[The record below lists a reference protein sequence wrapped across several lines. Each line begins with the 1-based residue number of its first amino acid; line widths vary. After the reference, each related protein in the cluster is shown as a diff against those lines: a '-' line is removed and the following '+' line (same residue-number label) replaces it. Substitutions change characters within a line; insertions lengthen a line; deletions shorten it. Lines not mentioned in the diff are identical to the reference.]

1 MSAKERIV
9 LCVVVVWLGVSFSR
23 IGLAEATA
31 NEARATR
38 TSALKDLIISV
49 EGTPKEPARIFK
61 TKDGYLR
68 FIGAAPSTYFSVET
82 TKRGTSEE
90 SAGAFLGKWRN
101 LFVNESPAVEFRKI
115 RVKTQKE
122 RSYVRYKQRYAGL
135 EVFGAEMIVQVNKAG
150 GIDAVISDI
159 MQDTS
164 ALDTKNVSLEPAIDA
179 LTAQKKG
186 IEFLA
191 EQHQKLGFVASEPVL
206 MIYAPEV
213 VGNKGAAQ
221 LVWQMEVGNIGEPL
235 VKENVFIDAHSG
247 DVAFHYSLICSAM
260 YREIWDY
267 EGRTYNPIRSRKEGQ
282 DPCGISDVDLAYDYL
297 GDTYHFYDVNHGR
310 DSYDDNGAILD
321 ARVRYDAEEDARWTG
336 SWMRIG
342 PNYAVD
348 DVIAHEFT
356 HGVTQ
361 NESNLIY
368 SGESGAINES
378 FSDMWGEWVD
388 LTNGAGDDSPNFK
401 WYIGEDAWGPIYGD
415 GPFRCMKNPP
425 EYNCGNAYYPEICEQ
440 PHPDYYKRPGYW
452 YEGPENT
459 YHYVHHN
466 CGVGNKLCYLLTDG
480 SGGEPGGKFRG
491 YTISGMDIPKT
502 ADLFYACQ
510 TNWGIPAQ
518 DYYGLGC
525 VLTQAAINIGLTWIE
540 RENVKEACRAVG
552 IIASGDIIYVDKDA
566 NGYNNGTSWDDA
578 YTDLQEALIA
588 AGCPGVNAVWVAAG
602 TYKPVKDTNVPNY
615 QLNSFQLPD
624 GVALIGHFGGIGTYE
639 TSPDQ
644 RNLADAN
651 NETILDGQIG
661 QTYYDAVQYVVTAN
675 GIEVAIVDGFT
686 IRGSYYGAGV
696 FLGDANV
703 AIVNCNLKENY
714 YYGIYI
720 TNYSCP
726 EITNCIIA
734 YNNSGGMY
742 CFNSTP
748 ELTNCTF
755 SDNLASN
762 GGGLC
767 NYYSSPHINKCIF
780 TGNTAYQ
787 NGGGMYNYQSSPTV
801 TNCIFSGNHADY
813 GGGMQNTSSS
823 PSLINCIFSNNTAT
837 YCGGGMDNYPS
848 SSPTVTNCIFNN
860 NRAVGD
866 VTYAGYGG
874 GISSYSSSPTVVNCT
889 FSANSAH
896 YGGGIHNEDSSS
908 PNVTNCILWADH
920 ADTSGHEIYNAND
933 DCDPNFSFCD
943 IQGGLNNPPGCGG
956 YNSVGHHN
964 INSNPCFVE
973 PDADNFHLSPVGS
986 PCIDTGTNTPIG
998 GLPPTDIDGE
1008 GRVKDGNA
1016 DGIEIVDIGADE
1028 YYWSPA
1034 DFNGD
1039 EIVNFIDYAIFAN
1052 AWMSHPGDPNWNP
1065 DCNIGTPVNNRID
1078 YNDLAVFCE
1087 DWLWQSAWDKPAGF
1101 MMMGRSAGETMTPAL
1116 ASQEAAGE
1124 ISLQSISAEQQ
1135 IEKVTPLKI
1144 EQLIKWLEQVWLE
1157 EETQK
1162 LIDEDLWLKFIE
1174 SLKEEL

>member
-1 MSAKERIV
+1 MLPKERISV
-9 LCVVVVWLGVSFSR
+9 IRPVIILILTFCGT
-23 IGLAEATA
+23 GLAEAIA
-31 NEARATR
+31 NEIRAAR
-38 TSALKDLIISV
+38 TSALNDLKTSIIGS
-49 EGTPKEPARIFK
+49 PKEPARIFK

-68 FIGAAPSTYFSVET
+68 FIGAATSTYFAAEPD
-82 TKRGTSEE
+82 KRGTSQE
-90 SAGAFLGKWRN
+90 SADAFLGKWRD
-101 LFVNESPAVEFRKI
+101 LFVNESPAVDFEMI
-115 RVKTQKE
+115 RVKTQNG
-122 RSYVRYKQRYAGL
+122 RSYLRYQQRYAGL
-135 EVFGAEMIVQVNKAG
+135 EVFGAEMIIQVNAIG
-150 GIDAVISDI
+150 GIEAVVSDI
-159 MQDTS
+159 MRDTS
-164 ALDTKNVSLEPAIDA
+164 ALDTKKVSLNPSIDA

-191 EQHQKLGFVASEPVL
+191 EQHKKLEFEASAATL

-213 VGNKGAAQ
+213 VGNNGEPR
-221 LVWQMEVGNIGEPL
+221 LVWKTEVGNVGEPL
-235 VKENVFIDAHSG
+235 VKELMLVDAHNG
-247 DVAFHYSLICSAM
+247 EVALHYSLICSAM

-267 EGRTYNPIRSRKEGQ
+267 EGRTYNPIRSRREGQ
-282 DPCGISDVDLAYDYL
+282 DPCGIPDVDLAYDYL

-310 DSYDDNGAILD
+310 DSYDGQGAVLD
-321 ARVRYDAEEDARWTG
+321 ARVRYNDTSAWWWG
-336 SWMRIG
+336 SYMDIG
-342 PNYAVD
+342 IGLVTD
-348 DVIAHEFT
+348 DVVGHEFT

-361 NESNLIY
+361 NTSNLNY
-368 SGESGAINES
+368 LNESGAINES
-378 FSDMWGEWVD
+378 FSDMWGEWID
-388 LTNGAGDDSPNFK
+388 LTNGAGNDAPEVK
-401 WYIGEDAWGPIYGD
+401 WYIGEDTIFGS
-415 GPFRCMKNPP
+415 FLCMKNPP
-425 EYNCGNAYYPEICEQ
+425 EYDCDNYYYPEICEQ

-452 YEGPENT
+452 YDGSNQ

-466 CGVGNKLCYLLTDG
+466 NGVGNKLCYLLTDG
-480 SGGEPGGKFRG
+480 DMFRG
-491 YTISGMDIPKT
+491 YITSGMGIEKT
-502 ADLFYACQ
+502 SDLFYECQ
-510 TNWGIPAQ
+510 TNLLTSGA
-518 DYYGLGC
+518 DYYDLGN
-525 VLTQAAINIGLTWIE
+525 VLMQAAINIGLTWIE

-552 IIASGDIIYVDKDA
+552 IAASGDIIYIDRDA

-578 YTDLQEALIA
+578 YTNLQEALIA

-639 TSPDQ
+639 TCTNQ

-675 GIEVAIVDGFT
+675 GIEGAIVDGFT

-734 YNNSGGMY
+734 HNNGGGIYNYNS
-742 CFNSTP
+742 SSLTI
-748 ELTNCTF
+748 TNCTF
-755 SDNLASN
+755 SNNSSGYD

-801 TNCIFSGNHADY
+801 TNCIFGGNHADY

-866 VTYAGYGG
+866 ATYAGYGG
-874 GISSYSSSPTVVNCT
+874 GISSYSSSSPTVINCT
-889 FSANSAH
+889 FRGNTADY
-896 YGGGIHNEDSSS
+896 YGGGMHNEDNSS
-908 PNVTNCILWADH
+908 PAVTNCIFWDNYAG
-920 ADTSGHEIYNAND
+920 TSGHQIYNYNSSA
-933 DCDPNFSFCD
+933 PAVSYCD
-943 IQGGLNNPPGCGG
+943 IQGGWQQGEG
-956 YNSVGHHN
+956 N
-964 INSNPCFVE
+964 IDRDPCFYDS
-973 PDADNFHLSPVGS
+973 DANNFHLSPAGS
-986 PCIDTGTNTPIG
+986 PCIDEGTNTPIG

-1008 GRVKDGNA
+1008 DRVVDGDAN
-1016 DGIEIVDIGADE
+1016 GTQIVDMGADE

-1034 DFNGD
+1034 DFND
-1039 EIVNFIDYAIFAN
+1039 DRIVNFIDYAIFAN
-1052 AWMSHPGDPNWNP
+1052 AWDSNDSNSNWNP
-1065 DCNIGTPVNNRID
+1065 KCDIGIPANNRID

-1101 MMMGRSAGETMTPAL
+1101 MMMSRSAGETMTPAL

-1124 ISLQSISAEQQ
+1124 ISSQFISAEQQ
-1135 IEKVTPLKI
+1135 QTEKIEPLKI
-1144 EQLIKWLEQVWLE
+1144 EQLIKWLEEVWLE

-1162 LIDEDLWLKFIE
+1162 LIDEDLWLKFME
-1174 SLKEEL
+1174 SLKKEM